1 LAKSVVTVS
10 TASLQS
16 GSTITITL
24 QAKDAYG
31 NKETTGGLTVA
42 FALSSTK
49 GGQGTFSSVT
59 DNANGT
65 YTATFTGTLAG
76 SNTIVATIGSTKVT
90 SMAQAIEV
98 TPGPVSLANSLV
110 MVSVESI
117 KVDGTTKV
125 TLQAKDADGNNE
137 TSGGLKVLFL
147 LESTSGGQGTFSSV
161 TDNRNGTYTAT
172 FKGTIAGG
180 NAITAEIDSQPIASA
195 AASITIL

>member
-1 LAKSVVTVS
+1 
-10 TASLQS
+10 
-16 GSTITITL
+16 
-24 QAKDAYG
+24 
-31 NKETTGGLTVA
+31 VA

-49 GGQGTFSSVT
+49 GGQGTFGSVT

-76 SNTIVATIGSTKVT
+76 SNTIVATIGSAKVT
-90 SMAQAIEV
+90 SSALAIKV

-117 KVDGTTKV
+117 KIDGTTKV
-125 TLQAKDADGNNE
+125 TLQARDAAGNNE

-161 TDNRNGTYTAT
+161 ADNRNGTYTAT

-180 NAITAEIDSQPIASA
+180 NAITAEIDSQPIAST